1 MQKASRSLVCSADGE
16 LISIV
21 FKSRRFAVDH
31 QLIAQAGA
39 VAGGI
44 DGTVVLKSA
53 ALFGAALG
61 AVGVGIPGIGI
72 GIAASKALEGMARQP
87 EMQGKLLI
95 NGIIFAALMEAL
107 GLFAFLIALLL
118 FQYGSKLPG

>member
-1 MQKASRSLVCSADGE
+1 M
-16 LISIV
+16 
-21 FKSRRFAVDH
+21 DH

-61 AVGVGIPGIGI
+61 AVGVGIPVIGI